1 MPLGSTAVHQSAPL
15 VRSALLAG
23 YPDCGKRLLVDAVVA
38 ESGAVLFDLSPE
50 NTAGKYPGKK
60 GLNML
65 IHLVSKVT
73 KVLHC
78 LSYRL
83 FTEVRIIR
91 WSIILAYARIGMM
104 IVLNVQT
111 DYGCQRTMS
120 YISLQ
125 TLQII

>member
-1 MPLGSTAVHQSAPL
+1 MPLGSAAVHQSAPL

-38 ESGAVLFDLSPE
+38 ESGAVLFDLSPQ

-73 KVLHC
+73 KALQLIC
-78 LSYRL
+78 SLL
-83 FTEVRIIR
+83 CTETSGV
-91 WSIILAYARIGMM
+91 S
-104 IVLNVQT
+104 
-111 DYGCQRTMS
+111 
-120 YISLQ
+120 
-125 TLQII
+125 

>member
-1 MPLGSTAVHQSAPL
+1 MQVVKEYCIVPLGSAAVHQSAPL

-78 LSYRL
+78 LSYCL

-91 WSIILAYARIGMM
+91 
-104 IVLNVQT
+104 
-111 DYGCQRTMS
+111 
-120 YISLQ
+120 
-125 TLQII
+125 